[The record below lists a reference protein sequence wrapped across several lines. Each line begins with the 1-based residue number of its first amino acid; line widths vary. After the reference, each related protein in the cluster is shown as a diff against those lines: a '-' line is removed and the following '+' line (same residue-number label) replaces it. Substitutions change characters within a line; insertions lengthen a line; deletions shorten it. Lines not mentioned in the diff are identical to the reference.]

1 MNKTSIEK
9 NFTII
14 NSINSINNHFD
25 DFILLLN
32 YDDMYIDLKNS
43 YQNNNHKIYDQF
55 IKDYDRC
62 KIYINNIREKDNNIF
77 TKYFDLLFIS
87 NNYNIYDLYLF
98 CNQAIMG
105 YCLQIIHSKLP
116 NNLYIGEQNKPKS
129 LIYNILCK
137 NNNIIINIKKKLRI
151 FYITEQGTAQTLC
164 NILIKVY
171 IPLYNNDDD
180 AIMIYKI
187 LKNKNI

>member
-1 MNKTSIEK
+1 MSKNSILKT
-9 NFTII
+9 FTVINSV
-14 NSINSINNHFD
+14 NSINDPFY

-32 YDDMYIDLKNS
+32 YDNMYIDLKNS
-43 YQNNNHKIYDQF
+43 YQNNNNKIYDQF

-62 KIYINNIREKDNNIF
+62 KIYINNIREINNNIF
-77 TKYFDLLFIS
+77 IKYFELLFIA

-98 CNQAIMG
+98 CTQAIMG

-116 NNLYIGEQNKPKS
+116 HNLYIGEQTKPKS

-137 NNNIIINIKKKLRI
+137 NNKNKINIKKKLRI
-151 FYITEQGTAQTLC
+151 FFITQDGTAQTLH

-171 IPLYNNDDD
+171 IPLYNNEN

-187 LKNKNI
+187 LKNKII